1 MTVIV
6 YAEDKSGRIGFGQ
19 YTMPSIEQAF
29 ANFSF
34 ADGGDAYFADADGE
48 EPLSASEALAVFKA
62 EGEVTF
68 YNDEGEKVRFTL
80 QR

>member
-19 YTMPSIEQAF
+19 YTVPSIEQAF
-29 ANFSF
+29 ANFTYVD
-34 ADGGDAYFADADGE
+34 DGATYFADAEGE
-48 EPLSASEALAVFKA
+48 EPLPASEALAVFA
-62 EGEVTF
+62 ANGEVTF

>member
-19 YTMPSIEQAF
+19 YTVPSIEQAF

-34 ADGGDAYFADADGE
+34 ADAGDTYFSDVDGE

-80 QR
+80 ER